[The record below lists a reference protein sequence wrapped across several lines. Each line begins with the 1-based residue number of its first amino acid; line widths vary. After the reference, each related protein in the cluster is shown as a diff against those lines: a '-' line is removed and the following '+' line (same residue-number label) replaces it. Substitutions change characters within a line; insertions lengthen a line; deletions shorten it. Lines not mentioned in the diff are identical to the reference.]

1 MLAIWDFST
10 GYQIVGTLH
19 VLAAIAAFGPLFVY
33 PSLQRAGAGATI
45 ARLHLRLALPSL
57 VLVWVLG
64 MGMVGMSEDTFEMSQ
79 TWIVLSLIGW
89 VILMVVSWFLIR
101 PSLTDDSDAGPAPIQ
116 ATRLPFFFTAFGGS
130 SDSIS
135 PLLSAATRFRRQIAT
150 GSGLSWVSSTRP
162 RRQAGS
168 QGRSQVRPR
177 MPGKT
182 FDFQLIM

>member
-19 VLAAIAAFGPLFVY
+19 VLAAIVAFGPLFVY

-45 ARLHLRLALPSL
+45 ARLHLRLALPAL
-57 VLVWVLG
+57 VVVWVLG

-101 PSLTDDSDAGPAPIQ
+101 PSLNDESDAARG
-116 ATRLPFFFTAFGGS
+116 RLAAGVGVSHLLMVVILFLMVFKPG
-130 SDSIS
+130 S
-135 PLLSAATRFRRQIAT
+135 PL
-150 GSGLSWVSSTRP
+150 
-162 RRQAGS
+162 
-168 QGRSQVRPR
+168 
-177 MPGKT
+177 
-182 FDFQLIM
+182 